1 MNISSINDDNLNF
14 SQTHR
19 GLILEKVLRKEC
31 MCISEIAKSL
41 NVSRRTIYNWFG
53 MKNLDLEIIYKVGIV
68 TGYDFSADIPGFDK
82 VKQIFDEK
90 SMKEN
95 LVVNEPDSKAVHY
108 WMEKYISLL
117 EKYNTVVLKDY
128 GNLKDKEML

>member
-1 MNISSINDDNLNF
+1 
-14 SQTHR
+14 
-19 GLILEKVLRKEC
+19 
-31 MCISEIAKSL
+31 
-41 NVSRRTIYNWFG
+41 

-95 LVVNEPDSKAVHY
+95 LVINEPDSKAVHY